1 MLPDIVTHIVMP
13 GHGGRGR
20 RIMNFETTLGYLAVT
35 HLVQGQCKALSQK
48 TKIQQVPHSQ
58 RLFKVAFFLSFKN
71 QIKTNSVDTL
81 NEIHKC
87 IWHKNTHTNEMNKM
101 GTKI

>member
-20 RIMNFETTLGYLAVT
+20 RIMNFETTLCYLAVT
-35 HLVQGQCKALSQK
+35 HLVQGQRKALSQK

-58 RLFKVAFFLSFKN
+58 RLFKVAFFLSFKIRSK
-71 QIKTNSVDTL
+71 QIQWTLLMRFTNVYGIK
-81 NEIHKC
+81 IH
-87 IWHKNTHTNEMNKM
+87 TQTR
-101 GTKI
+101 